1 MSAEDRMQLYL
12 AGLVEL
18 EQQAHQG
25 QFSAFQVALHSG
37 DARRSTI
44 GAQQQQLNATAIAA
58 HEERLQWLQRNGY
71 LQASQQRWDRTVNAD
86 SEDCL
91 TLYSLTSKAI
101 QEAP

>member
-12 AGLVEL
+12 ASLIEL

-25 QFSAFQVALHSG
+25 QFSAFQAALHSG

-44 GAQQQQLNATAIAA
+44 GAEQQQLNSTAIAA

-71 LQASQQRWDRTVNAD
+71 LNASQQHWDRTVNA
-86 SEDCL
+86 EPADCL
-91 TLYSLTSKAI
+91 TLYSLTSKAH
-101 QEAP
+101 QEAA